1 LRAYEHPLLAFD
13 RVDWACVI
21 PSASEAEGRLEPA
34 DVQTGEYRIYT
45 LDGHVA
51 EARVFAEQVT
61 LRVSEQLDLAG
72 FHERLA
78 TLVHRYELASSPDDP
93 VAVANELLRRAWE
106 TGSAPGSVLRR
117 ARRPHRKG
125 PDIVQP
131 PPADE
136 HLIDLLRGRD
146 GRPCVVEL
154 HDGRRLKV
162 VNIAWGYDMGD
173 THAHVTTN
181 CSPAIEGEP
190 MDLFFTHE
198 IQRVLEPD
206 AEQPLRP

>member
-1 LRAYEHPLLAFD
+1 LRAYERPLLAFD

-21 PSASEAEGRLEPA
+21 PSASEAEGHLKPA

-51 EARVFAEQVT
+51 EARVIDEQVT
-61 LRVSEQLDLAG
+61 LRVSEQQDLAG
-72 FHERLA
+72 FQERLA

-93 VAVANELLRRAWE
+93 RAVANELLRRAWE
-106 TGSAPGSVLRR
+106 TGSASGLRR
-117 ARRPHRKG
+117 ARRPHREG

-154 HDGRRLKV
+154 HDGRHLKV

-190 MDLFFTHE
+190 MDVFFTHE
-198 IQRVLEPD
+198 IQRVLDPD
-206 AEQPLRP
+206 AEQPLWP